1 MKFIF
6 VLVWKTSEPIK
17 YEEHT
22 ALRKGGIFRE
32 YPLTGDS
39 IGQSCFRSHFQDN

>member
-6 VLVWKTSEPIK
+6 VLVWKTSIK

-22 ALRKGGIFRE
+22 ASRKGGVFRE
-32 YPLTGDS
+32 YPVAGNS
-39 IGQSCFRSHFQDN
+39 IGQSCFRSHFPEN